1 MAVILAF
8 SISIF
13 IVYHEQVYNLLLFF
27 FYPNFSLLSKSWRHA
42 PGALFAGSWAGA

>member
-8 SISIF
+8 SISFF

-27 FYPNFSLLSKSWRHA
+27 FLILISVY
-42 PGALFAGSWAGA
+42 